1 MNDSREIQLR
11 ARFAVTMFYCIVA
24 ALEIWGYRAALAGQK
39 SLGAPLWW
47 KYGTGV
53 LTSLVCWAAF
63 TRERKKSG
71 FGVSLGRAALDG
83 VGIAAAVRA
92 ILRMF
97 VGPGILDPP
106 SFEFLI
112 VCTILVAAVVALCFF
127 RRQSATGIQF
137 DTGDRIAAALFAL
150 LLLTRIGMVVA
161 TAHQRLILK
170 GTGCVA
176 VSIGALFMILGLLNA
191 DSSEQ
196 PDFSVSLAS
205 FATNGGEDHP
215 IS

>member
-112 VCTILVAAVVALCFF
+112 VCTILVAA
-127 RRQSATGIQF
+127 
-137 DTGDRIAAALFAL
+137 ALFAL